1 MDDRK
6 PPDGV
11 ASAFLRKEP
20 RRSGENPEERT
31 KRLEREREM
40 IEEARESIRAG
51 LYIPD
56 HEVDAWLDRL
66 VNDEPLPIPGSRLRL
81 ALSPE
86 PYFFASTSTSRSWP
100 LSTLNSRV

>member
-6 PPDGV
+6 PPEGV

-40 IEEARESIRAG
+40 IEEARENIRAG
-51 LYIPD
+51 RYIPD
-56 HEVDAWLDRL
+56 HEVDDWLDRL
-66 VNDEPLPIPGSRLRL
+66 VGDEPLPIPEGSG
-81 ALSPE
+81 
-86 PYFFASTSTSRSWP
+86 RS
-100 LSTLNSRV
+100 